1 MFLGRFGFIGKHKV
15 VRECKAEVEGD
26 IVFKTFLN
34 IKKSEKCLL
43 SNRIKKKNNKHCNLR
58 SPEEGAS
65 PDVIRSLIFQ

>member
-34 IKKSEKCLL
+34 KKNLKNVYSQTAL
-43 SNRIKKKNNKHCNLR
+43 KKKTTNT
-58 SPEEGAS
+58 
-65 PDVIRSLIFQ
+65 VISEVLKKVLPLM